1 LALQLSQV
9 GTLEGYEQVAQLAL
23 MVEQAMQTLEARYA
37 PVAQLEGTTEV
48 PLHCAQVRLS
58 TEQATH
64 TRFNRMNPVSQV
76 VQIVAELQTVQL
88 FEQLAHEPE
97 DTK

>member
-1 LALQLSQV
+1 V

-48 PLHCAQVRLS
+48 PLHCAHVRLS

-64 TRFNRMNPVSQV
+64 TRFNRQAGVFGAPV
-76 VQIVAELQTVQL
+76 QTVQL
-88 FEQLAHEPE
+88 AWMVEQAGQRLVLLR
-97 DTK
+97 